1 MDYIQIAIETK
12 RDAIEALS
20 YFLVEEMAGGV
31 EICDPRDILL
41 IDETEVIY
49 DFIDES
55 LIKPDTDDVVVKAY
69 FSTEIDVTEKIEAIK
84 AKLEQIKEFLEVG
97 TGEITLLSI
106 PEEKWAN
113 EWKKY
118 YKPVKLGKNI
128 VIKPTWEDYPSTSE
142 LIIEMDPGMAFG
154 TGTHETT
161 AMCAELLEEYIT
173 EDNLVIDIGTGSG
186 ILGIIAS
193 KMGAR
198 KVVGVDIDKVAVK
211 VANENIRTNNV
222 RDIMEAKAGNL
233 IDVIADKGNIVVSNI
248 IADVIIM
255 LCNQVDQVIEAD
267 GIWIS
272 SGIIN
277 SKKAGVIEAMKQNGW
292 EIVKEMEQ
300 KEWVA
305 IVAKRG
311 L

>member
-128 VIKPTWEDYPSTSE
+128 VIKPTWEEYPSTSE

-161 AMCAELLEEYIT
+161 AMCAELLEEYIA

-193 KMGAR
+193 KMGAS

-222 RDIMEAKAGNL
+222 QDIMEAKAGNL
-233 IDVIADKGNIVVSNI
+233 IDVIAEKGNIVVSNI

-255 LCNQVDQVIEAD
+255 LCNQVDQVIATD

>member
-128 VIKPTWEDYPSTSE
+128 VIKPTWEEYPSTSE

-161 AMCAELLEEYIT
+161 AMCAELLEEYIA
-173 EDNLVIDIGTGSG
+173 ENNLVIDIGTGSG

-193 KMGAR
+193 KMGAS

-222 RDIMEAKAGNL
+222 QDIMEAKAGNL
-233 IDVIADKGNIVVSNI
+233 IDVIAEKGNIVVSNI

-255 LCNQVDQVIEAD
+255 LCNQVDQVIATD